1 MNVGWKKETEIGQRR
16 KSILVLRGRFRSAES
31 AMTGGGH
38 RVKGKLAAEELRTTE
53 VPHTIT
59 LGEGE
64 NGFLAVLGQ
73 VAKGW
78 KERDRGQEKRSFSTF
93 HPLL

>member
-1 MNVGWKKETEIGQRR
+1 
-16 KSILVLRGRFRSAES
+16 
-31 AMTGGGH
+31 MTGGGH